1 MFKKLVIAVAAVVT
15 MTTSAGAFNMG
26 ATRSMKPQVIRSS
39 TAPMAYQIFCARF
52 ASECAAGGR
61 GSISY
66 NSSTA
71 ALIKKVNDSVNRTM
85 RYRSDQGEV
94 WKIGSSSGDCE
105 DFALTKRSRLIRA
118 GLPAG
123 ALRMATATTSKGEA
137 HAVLIVKTDKGEFV
151 LDNIR
156 KSVVRR
162 SESGYTYNRIATADP
177 RRWNPA

>member
-26 ATRSMKPQVIRSS
+26 ATRSMKPQIIRSS

-85 RYRSDQGEV
+85 R
-94 WKIGSSSGDCE
+94 
-105 DFALTKRSRLIRA
+105 RSRFRS
-118 GLPAG
+118 GTD
-123 ALRMATATTSKGEA
+123 ALHRGRYGPS
-137 HAVLIVKTDKGEFV
+137 
-151 LDNIR
+151 
-156 KSVVRR
+156 
-162 SESGYTYNRIATADP
+162 P
-177 RRWNPA
+177 PPP